1 MNLLFAIDDNVT
13 QQLMTTLLSIKINS
27 SAEKYSV
34 YVIQDKKLQ
43 ETEKIKS
50 FCQKLGMHYH
60 PVIIEDEQFDD
71 APTTDR
77 YPKTIYYRLLAY
89 KYLPKNVKRILYLDI
104 DILVINDLKP
114 LYSLDLK
121 DYWYAAASHTSSDV
135 TDDLNKLRLG
145 NCEAESYYNSGVI
158 LMDLTAIR
166 EHVKAEDIF
175 SYINK
180 RGRTLLLPDQDIL
193 NGLYGQNI
201 MKIPDEIYN
210 YDARMNPFYFAKSN
224 GAWNIDWVIDNT
236 VILHFC
242 GRDKPWRPE
251 YRERFS
257 GLYKH
262 YQHRAKNINK
272 IISL

>member
-13 QQLMTTLLSIKINS
+13 QQLMTTLYSIKQNS
-27 SAEKYSV
+27 TIEKYSV
-34 YVIQDKKLQ
+34 YVIQDQKLQ
-43 ETEKIKS
+43 KNDEIKS

-60 PVIIEDEQFDD
+60 PVIIDDDQFDD

-114 LYSLDLK
+114 LYTIDLK
-121 DYWYAAASHTSSDV
+121 NYWYAAASHTSLDM
-135 TDDLNKLRLG
+135 TDNLNKLRLG
-145 NCEAESYYNSGVI
+145 NYEAEGYFNSGI
-158 LMDLTAIR
+158 MLMDLEAIR
-166 EHVKAEDIF
+166 ENVKAEDIF
-175 SYINK
+175 NYINK
-180 RGRTLLLPDQDIL
+180 MGAALLLPDQDIL

-201 MKIPDEIYN
+201 MKIPDELYN
-210 YDARMNPFYFAKSN
+210 YDARMNPFYYAKSN
-224 GAWNIDWVIDNT
+224 GEWDIDWVINHT

-251 YRERFS
+251 YKERFS

-262 YQHRAKNINK
+262 YQRKAG
-272 IISL
+272 LL

>member
-13 QQLMTTLLSIKINS
+13 QQLMTTLYSIKQNS
-27 SAEKYSV
+27 TIDKYSI

-43 ETEKIKS
+43 ENDRIKQ

-60 PVIIEDEQFDD
+60 PVIIKDDQFDQ

-89 KYLPKNVKRILYLDI
+89 KYLPKNIKKILYLDV

-114 LYSLDLK
+114 LYNLDLK
-121 DYWYAAASHTSSDV
+121 NYWYAAASHVSLDV
-135 TDDLNKLRLG
+135 TDNLNKLRLG
-145 NCEAESYYNSGVI
+145 NYETESYYNSGI
-158 LMDLTAIR
+158 MLMDLEAIR
-166 EHVKAEDIF
+166 KNVKAQDIF
-175 SYINK
+175 DYINK
-180 RGRTLLLPDQDIL
+180 MGRTLFLPDQDIL

-201 MKIPDEIYN
+201 MMIPDEIYN
-210 YDARMNPFYFAKSN
+210 YDARMNPLYFAKSN
-224 GAWNIDWVIDNT
+224 GEWDIDWVIDHT

-242 GRDKPWRPE
+242 GRDKPWKPD
-251 YRERFS
+251 YKERYS

-262 YQHRAKNINK
+262 YQHKAESI
-272 IISL
+272 